1 MIDMSKFLSS
11 NAKVAKLAGQRNSA
25 VADFDYTSPAELFT
39 GKGRGSS
46 GGSHMTYRRF
56 PTSAEAIKYAVETLK
71 ADSLASAALV
81 VGEDRYSGAQIRE
94 LYDATRYPISRKSV

>member
-1 MIDMSKFLSS
+1 M
-11 NAKVAKLAGQRNSA
+11 QRSPSWRPNGNS
-25 VADFDYTSPAELFT
+25 VVTDFDYTAPAELFI

-71 ADSLASAALV
+71 PDSLGSAALV
-81 VGEDRYSGAQIRE
+81 VGEDRYNGEQIRE
-94 LYDATRYPISRKSV
+94 LYAGTRYPFSRKSV

>member
-1 MIDMSKFLSS
+1 MT
-11 NAKVAKLAGQRNSA
+11 
-25 VADFDYTSPAELFT
+25 DFDYTAPAELFI
-39 GKGRGSS
+39 GKGRGSV

-71 ADSLASAALV
+71 ADALTSAALV

-94 LYDATRYPISRKSV
+94 LYDGTRRLGATPRVATSSNWGARPRRCPNSR

>member
-1 MIDMSKFLSS
+1 MA
-11 NAKVAKLAGQRNSA
+11 N
-25 VADFDYTSPAELFT
+25 FDYTAPAELFM

-56 PTSAEAIKYAVETLK
+56 PTSAEAIKYAVEALK

-81 VGEDRYSGAQIRE
+81 VGEDRYNGELIRE
-94 LYDATRYPISRKSV
+94 LYAGKQYPLSRKSV

>member
-1 MIDMSKFLSS
+1 M
-11 NAKVAKLAGQRNSA
+11 
-25 VADFDYTSPAELFT
+25 ADFDYTSPAELFI

-71 ADSLASAALV
+71 PDSLRSAALV
-81 VGEDRYSGAQIRE
+81 VGEHRYGGEQIRE
-94 LYDATRYPISRKSV
+94 LYDDKQYPLSRKSV